1 MENKLEQSIPVVAPT
16 CYVLEE
22 QTLVAYVECTF
33 NSYILGGTNHNL
45 AESSAEKTLLKLPND
60 FSFFLF

>member
-1 MENKLEQSIPVVAPT
+1 MENKLEQSLPVVAPT

-33 NSYILGGTNHNL
+33 NSYILGGAYHNL
-45 AESSAEKTLLKLPND
+45 AESSTEKTLLKLPNINK
-60 FSFFLF
+60 FK